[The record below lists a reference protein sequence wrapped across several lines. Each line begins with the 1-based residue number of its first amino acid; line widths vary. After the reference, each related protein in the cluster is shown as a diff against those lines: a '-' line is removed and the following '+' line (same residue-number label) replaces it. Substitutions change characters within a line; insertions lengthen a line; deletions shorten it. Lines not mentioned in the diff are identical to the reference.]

1 MNLFIIIGLVV
12 VLIGAAVL
20 VFVGLRSPEA
30 KDPLQSRLAEF
41 GSRERPVTL
50 EEIEMSQP
58 FSERVMLPL
67 IRQVG
72 QMTTRFTPEAALEA
86 TQHKLDLA
94 GNPGNLDPKMFM
106 AIRIIASVGLGFV
119 LLLAFSLAPEPNWI
133 QNLGLAGLFVA
144 LGYYLPD
151 LWLSS
156 KITRRQDE
164 VVKALPDA
172 LDLLTVCV
180 EAGLGF
186 DAALGK
192 LTEKWDNDLALA
204 FGRVLQEVRLGKT
217 RREALRDM
225 SYRLDVPDVTSFIA
239 AVLQAEQLGVS
250 MGKILRIQS
259 DQMRMKRRQRA
270 EQKAHQAPIKM
281 LFPMA
286 LLIFPTIWLVLLGP
300 AVLLLKNSA
309 LSGILGG

>member
-151 LWLSS
+151 LWLSG

>member
-20 VFVGLRSPEA
+20 VLVGLRSPEA

-58 FSERVMLPL
+58 FSERVLLPL

-119 LLLAFSLAPEPNWI
+119 LLLAFSFSPAPNWI
-133 QNLGLAGLFVA
+133 QNLGLTGLFVA
-144 LGYYLPD
+144 LGYFLPE

-192 LTEKWDNDLALA
+192 LTEKWDNELALA

-259 DQMRMKRRQRA
+259 DQMRIKRRQRA

>member
-1 MNLFIIIGLVV
+1 MNLFIIIGLVI

-20 VFVGLRSPEA
+20 VLVGLRSPEA

-58 FSERVMLPL
+58 FSERVLLPI

-133 QNLGLAGLFVA
+133 QNLGLTGLFVA

-156 KITRRQDE
+156 KISRRQDE

-259 DQMRMKRRQRA
+259 DQMRIKRRQRA

>member
-1 MNLFIIIGLVV
+1 MTLYIIIGIVV
-12 VLIGAAVL
+12 VLLGAAVL
-20 VFVGLRSPEA
+20 VIVGLRSPEA
-30 KDPLQSRLAEF
+30 KDPINSRLAEF
-41 GSRERPVTL
+41 GSREKPVTL

-58 FSERVMLPL
+58 FSERIILPI

-72 QMTTRFTPEAALEA
+72 QLSSRFTPEAALEA
-86 TQHKLDLA
+86 AQHKLDLA
-94 GNPGNLDPKMFM
+94 GNPGNLDARMFLS
-106 AIRIIASVGLGFV
+106 IRIIAAVGLGFV
-119 LLLAFSLAPEPNWI
+119 LLLAFSLSAQSSWVN
-133 QNLGLAGLFVA
+133 NLLYTGIFVA
-144 LGYYLPD
+144 LGYFLPD

-156 KITRRQDE
+156 KITRRQGE
-164 VVKALPDA
+164 VIKALPDA

-192 LTEKWDNDLALA
+192 LVEKWDNELALA

-225 SYRLDVPDVTSFIA
+225 SARLDVPDVTSFIA

-259 DQMRMKRRQRA
+259 EQMRIKRRQRA
-270 EQKAHQAPIKM
+270 EQTAHQAPIKM

-286 LLIFPTIWLVLLGP
+286 ILIFPTIWLVLLGP
-300 AVLLLKNSA
+300 AFLLLKNSA
-309 LSGILGG
+309 MAGMF

>member
-225 SYRLDVPDVTSFIA
+225 SYRLDVPDVTKFHRRRIA
-239 AVLQAEQLGVS
+239 SRTTWREYGQDSPHSIGSNAYETPSACRTKS
-250 MGKILRIQS
+250 APS
-259 DQMRMKRRQRA
+259 
-270 EQKAHQAPIKM
+270 AH
-281 LFPMA
+281 
-286 LLIFPTIWLVLLGP
+286 
-300 AVLLLKNSA
+300 
-309 LSGILGG
+309 

>member
-1 MNLFIIIGLVV
+1 M
-12 VLIGAAVL
+12 
-20 VFVGLRSPEA
+20 
-30 KDPLQSRLAEF
+30 
-41 GSRERPVTL
+41 TL

-151 LWLSS
+151 LWLSG

>member
-20 VFVGLRSPEA
+20 VLVGLRSPEA

-58 FSERVMLPL
+58 FSERVLLPI
-67 IRQVG
+67 IRSVG

-192 LTEKWDNDLALA
+192 LTEKWENDLALA

>member
-20 VFVGLRSPEA
+20 VLVGLRSPEA

-58 FSERVMLPL
+58 FSERVLLPL
-67 IRQVG
+67 VRQVG

-119 LLLAFSLAPEPNWI
+119 LLLAFSLAPEPNWV
-133 QNLGLAGLFVA
+133 QNLGLTGLFVA

-192 LTEKWDNDLALA
+192 LTEKWDNELALA
-204 FGRVLQEVRLGKT
+204 FGRVIQEVRLGKT

-259 DQMRMKRRQRA
+259 DQMRIKRRQRA

-309 LSGILGG
+309 LAGILGG

>member
-1 MNLFIIIGLVV
+1 MNLLIIIGLVV

-20 VFVGLRSPEA
+20 VLVGLRSPEA

-58 FSERVMLPL
+58 FSERVLLPL

-94 GNPGNLDPKMFM
+94 GNPGNIDPKMFM
-106 AIRIIASVGLGFV
+106 AIRIIAAVGLGFV
-119 LLLAFSLAPEPNWI
+119 LLLAFSLSPEPNWV
-133 QNLGLAGLFVA
+133 QNLALAGLFVA

-186 DAALGK
+186 DAAMGK
-192 LTEKWDNDLALA
+192 LTEKWENDLALA

-259 DQMRMKRRQRA
+259 DQMRIKRRQRA

>member
-1 MNLFIIIGLVV
+1 MNLLIIIGLVI

-20 VFVGLRSPEA
+20 VLVGLRSPDA

-58 FSERVMLPL
+58 FSERVLLPL
-67 IRQVG
+67 VRQVG
-72 QMTTRFTPEAALEA
+72 QLTTRFTPEAALEA

-94 GNPGNLDPKMFM
+94 GNPGNIDPKMFM
-106 AIRIIASVGLGFV
+106 AIRIIAAVGLGFV
-119 LLLAFSLAPEPNWI
+119 LLLAFSLSPEPNWV
-133 QNLGLAGLFVA
+133 QNLALAGLFVA

-186 DAALGK
+186 DAAMGK
-192 LTEKWDNDLALA
+192 LTEKWENDLALA

-259 DQMRMKRRQRA
+259 DQMRIKRRQRA

>member
-12 VLIGAAVL
+12 VLVGAAVL
-20 VFVGLRSPEA
+20 VLVGLRSPEA

-58 FSERVMLPL
+58 FSERVLLPI
-67 IRQVG
+67 IRSVG

-133 QNLGLAGLFVA
+133 QNLGLTGLFVA
-144 LGYYLPD
+144 LGYYLPE

-192 LTEKWDNDLALA
+192 LTEKWENDLALA

-259 DQMRMKRRQRA
+259 DQMRIKRRQRA